1 MDSIFLCLL
10 QSFLSYSIVSILYT
24 GDLSMK
30 FNYKDNK
37 FWHFSQLKWLALDK
51 NMDIIMHP
59 VVMRYYFYKRRR
71 IYIFKMVLFMKHL
84 STSLNCTIYKV
95 CYRIFPCVLLTA
107 LHRRLVEIKYKKFA
121 TRRIMWTY
129 GLNLLYAIAI
139 TATFILFGDS
149 GNATIDTI
157 TVNCYKI
164 YSCLVF
170 RQCK

>member
-1 MDSIFLCLL
+1 
-10 QSFLSYSIVSILYT
+10 
-24 GDLSMK
+24 
-30 FNYKDNK
+30 
-37 FWHFSQLKWLALDK
+37 
-51 NMDIIMHP
+51 
-59 VVMRYYFYKRRR
+59 
-71 IYIFKMVLFMKHL
+71 MKHL
-84 STSLNCTIYKV
+84 STSLDCTYKV

-170 RQCK
+170 RQWPPNANRVKYVFILLHATLQDISLCFTKNPQLCEGNDWQDYLGLLFSLAAGLFASLIFITYLYTILNVKAVSSKSIKPTL